1 MNLTTGVPRL
11 LPKGD
16 KQGQRCR
23 ALPNG
28 SGYSSLPAPGISD
41 RNRNKLNIGEF
52 LMGLRRTARR
62 AMHLSLAEA
71 LLAVAVLST
80 AFLAEIFV
88 FVALGLI

>member
-1 MNLTTGVPRL
+1 VAA
-11 LPKGD
+11 KGPLAD
-16 KQGQRCR
+16 VFRS
-23 ALPNG
+23 G
-28 SGYSSLPAPGISD
+28 SDAGSVRGDGLSCPGISD

-52 LMGLRRTARR
+52 PMGLRKTARR
-62 AMHLSLAEA
+62 AMHLSLVEA